1 MPDLRLTLRAIRLDF
16 DPIRLDP
23 SSYTQGF
30 DGYFPAEIGRPMAR
44 CRARFD
50 PASVSVVVVLG
61 EAEPKAITLSLE
73 EIARAARDAM
83 HAADRPDHA
92 AALHA

>member
-1 MPDLRLTLRAIRLDF
+1 MPDLRLNLSATRLDF

-23 SSYTQGF
+23 ASYTQGF
-30 DGYFPAEIGRPMAR
+30 DGHFPRGVGRPMQR

-73 EIARAARDAM
+73 EIARAARDAI